1 MRTEFKRV
9 FTDGSSK
16 MKVAR
21 GKVHKFLGM
30 TFDFTIKGVVKIS
43 MIEYIDEIIQAW
55 DDACKEFDDGYKTV
69 LYCNKIHT
77 AAPDDLFKINV
88 DETKLSQ
95 SQAKAFHN
103 IVAKALYAAR
113 RSRPD
118 TALAVAFL
126 TTRVRDP
133 DVDDWRKLKHHIV
146 YFRATRE
153 LPLVL
158 GAVSTS
164 ATLAC

>member
-95 SQAKAFHN
+95 SQAKAFRN
-103 IVAKALYAAR
+103 SVAKALYAAK

-118 TALAVAFL
+118 TALGK
-126 TTRVRDP
+126 P
-133 DVDDWRKLKHHIV
+133 DVDDWQKLKHLIV
-146 YFRATRE
+146 YFRAMRV

-158 GAVSTS
+158 GAVSTGV
-164 ATLAC
+164 LHWHVRK